1 MTASETQS
9 LLVVLFTDDICKE
22 RFYYGFEKNDDE
34 EWNWRKLVLND
45 YESLTEQEIERLSSD
60 DLLLFYLTYNDDKK
74 SLLVVPETVKVK
86 NIKPSKKPINLTEK
100 NVIIAQVQVGDMID
114 VDVIYEN
121 FLVDKD
127 AVEKEVQMVEV
138 FISEKINI
146 EYIDFILALV
156 GQEVFPEL

>member
-9 LLVVLFTDDICKE
+9 LLVVLFADDICKE
-22 RFYYGFEKNDDE
+22 RFYYGFKKNDDE

-138 FISEKINI
+138 FISEINI